1 MSPGPEWR
9 VASRWVWGRS
19 KPALFALAF
28 CSLMT
33 STVGAQETEI
43 KRVLV
48 FSDGG
53 LSAPAMTLAVQNIHA
68 VLEAGR
74 PYHIEYYEENLAFA
88 LFPDDASQTSF
99 RDFYVRKYKNRKPD
113 VIIAAGQASIRSVM
127 ESHETFFPHVP
138 IVFCCTS
145 PQLYNLP
152 KLGNDFTGTW
162 VTYDAAKT
170 VDAALRLRPGTK
182 QVFVVGGASP
192 FDRRGEALVKE
203 SLRTYEGKLQITYLT
218 DLDVSTLT
226 ERLKH
231 LPDDAVVLFTFFL
244 QDTTGRHFNGNRET
258 VHLVTEA
265 ARVPV
270 FVLTDGLVGYGAAGG
285 YVASY
290 AQQGQVAG
298 GMALRIL
305 RGEKPPGAAGSN
317 AYIFD
322 WRVLQRWGIKEA
334 ALPPGSIVLNR
345 QPSVWESYRRYI
357 VGGIFLCLLEAS
369 LILGLLWQREKR
381 RKIERSLFESLTFER
396 LLSELSARFIGL
408 PEDQLEANIEQ
419 GLGRIAEFLKMDRIT
434 LFEFSQDRTEMTAAF
449 SWTGR
454 GVTPAPAHVKAADLP
469 WWRNRLLRGEM
480 ALAPSPNAL
489 PEEARAEKEYFRK
502 MGILSAVSIPIEIG
516 GEIIGA
522 ISFVST
528 KCQIELTQDLLNQF
542 RVLGDVFWNALKR
555 KRFVEELHVSQ
566 IVLRESE
573 DRFRL
578 VANTAP
584 VLIWM
589 SGTDKRC
596 TFFNQGWL
604 SFTGRSLEQE
614 LGEGWVSGVHGD
626 DLEHCLG
633 TYSAAF
639 DARTEF
645 EMEYRLRR
653 FDGAYRWL
661 VDYGVPRF
669 ETDGTFCGY
678 IGSCVDIN
686 DRKLSEDSLHNLSGL
701 LINAQEG
708 ERARIARELHD
719 DFSQRLAVLSIGLD
733 RLRTMLPESATDE
746 RATIAGMLES
756 SNELSS
762 DLHALSHQLHSS
774 KLELLGLVAALRGL
788 CEELSE
794 RYEIQVQFT
803 EHGFPA
809 KIPREIALCLFRVAQ
824 EALGNVVKHSGA
836 KSASVTL
843 SANANGVSLRISD
856 EGTGFDTDLMNQV
869 RGIGLRGMSER
880 LRIVGGRLRVIS
892 ELSKGTEILAEAP
905 LAAFADNSHTK
916 SQAVRK

>member
-1 MSPGPEWR
+1 MSPEPEWR
-9 VASRWVWGRS
+9 VASPWVWGRS
-19 KPALFALAF
+19 KAALFTLA
-28 CSLMT
+28 CHLLVASC
-33 STVGAQETEI
+33 VVAQEIET

-88 LFPDDASQTSF
+88 LFPDDASQRSF
-99 RDFYVRKYKNRKPD
+99 RDLYVRKYQNRQPD

-127 ESHETFFPHVP
+127 ESHATFFPHVP

-145 PQLYNLP
+145 PQLYDLP

-182 QVFVVGGASP
+182 QIFVVGGASP

-218 DLDVSTLT
+218 DLDVATLT
-226 ERLKH
+226 GRLKH

-244 QDTTGRHFNGNRET
+244 QDITGRHFNGNRET
-258 VHLVTEA
+258 LHLVTEA

-270 FVLTDGLVGYGAAGG
+270 FVLTDGLIGYGAAGG

-290 AQQGQVAG
+290 AQQGKVAG
-298 GMALRIL
+298 EMALRIL
-305 RGEKPPGAAGSN
+305 RGEKPPGTAGSN

-334 ALPPGSIVLNR
+334 SLPPGSIVINR
-345 QPSVWESYRRYI
+345 QPTAWESYRRYF
-357 VGGIFLCLLEAS
+357 VGGVFLCLIETFLV
-369 LILGLLWQREKR
+369 LGLLWQREKR
-381 RKIERSLFESLTFER
+381 RKIERSLFESLSFER

-408 PEDQLEANIEQ
+408 PEDQLEANIEE
-419 GLGRIAEFLKMDRIT
+419 GLGRIAEILKMDRIT
-434 LFEFSQDRTEMTAAF
+434 LFEFSQDRTEMTATF

-454 GVTPAPAHVKAADLP
+454 GITPAPAHIKAADLP

-480 ALAPSPNAL
+480 ALTPSPNAL

-516 GEIIGA
+516 GEITGA

-528 KCQIELTQDLLNQF
+528 KCQTQFTQDSLNQF
-542 RVLGDVFWNALKR
+542 RVLGEVFWNALKR
-555 KRFVEELHVSQ
+555 KRFMEQLHVSQ

-589 SGTDKRC
+589 SGTDKLC
-596 TFFNQGWL
+596 TFLNQGWL
-604 SFTGRSLEQE
+604 SFTGRRLEQE
-614 LGEGWVSGVHGD
+614 LGEGWLSGVHAD

-669 ETDGTFCGY
+669 ESDGTFCGY
-678 IGSCVDIN
+678 IGSCVDIT
-686 DRKLSEDSLHNLSGL
+686 DRKLSEESSHSLSGL
-701 LINAQEG
+701 LISAQEG

-719 DFSQRLAVLSIGLD
+719 DFSQRLALLSIGLEQLGKTQLVPNAGD
-733 RLRTMLPESATDE
+733 RARIAEMLKGTQ
-746 RATIAGMLES
+746 
-756 SNELSS
+756 ELSS

-774 KLELLGLVAALRGL
+774 KLELLGLAAALRDL
-788 CEELSE
+788 CKELGE
-794 RYEIQVQFT
+794 KYEVQIQLAV
-803 EHGFPA
+803 HGFP
-809 KIPREIALCLFRVAQ
+809 REVPKEVALCLFRVAQ
-824 EALGNVVKHSGA
+824 EAIGNVVKHSGA

-843 SANANGVSLRISD
+843 GANANGVSLRISD
-856 EGTGFDTDLMNQV
+856 EGTGFDTDLMNQD
-869 RGIGLRGMSER
+869 RGIGLRGMGER
-880 LRIVGGRLRVIS
+880 LRIVGGRFNVIS
-892 ELSKGTEILAEAP
+892 EISKGTEIVAEVP
-905 LAAFADNSHTK
+905 LASSADNANSK
-916 SQAVRK
+916 SDQVGK